1 MNHNEFKI
9 FFDKKLAE
17 FSKISSRIG
26 ELKRKL
32 GEVRSME
39 DDSMIQLNMG
49 IAIFSVSKDSAT
61 KILIEAINVEEQ
73 YHRIMHDRFSDA
85 VAIVNGEDV

>member
-1 MNHNEFKI
+1 MGHNEI
-9 FFDKKLAE
+9 RVFFTT
-17 FSKISSRIG
+17 KISDYQKISARLG

-49 IAIFSVSKDSAT
+49 LSIFSVSKESAT
-61 KILIEAINVEEQ
+61 MILIEAINVEEQ
-73 YHRIMHDRFSDA
+73 YHGLMHDRFMDA
-85 VAIVNGEDV
+85 MAIINGEDI